1 MNHTYQVEIKKN
13 TCEQTKFM
21 FFFFYI
27 DSALLSLLT
36 LDCTII
42 LLAKNLPGITYKKT
56 KCNCALNFLT
66 ILKQNKKFSIYFFH
80 ITNTLSIKSL
90 KRNSSF
96 DVATFPFPTKVLIR
110 WFSFFKTC
118 NSHRFLS
125 FAKFLES
132 LI

>member
-1 MNHTYQVEIKKN
+1 
-13 TCEQTKFM
+13 M

-66 ILKQNKKFSIYFFH
+66 KQEIFNLLFPHNQHSINQ
-80 ITNTLSIKSL
+80 ITQT
-90 KRNSSF
+90 
-96 DVATFPFPTKVLIR
+96 
-110 WFSFFKTC
+110 
-118 NSHRFLS
+118 
-125 FAKFLES
+125 
-132 LI
+132 